1 MAEFSQYSIAC
12 VIGIPPL
19 LRQDCGNR
27 AVMNP
32 HEGLGKRNPQQ
43 VAGEQFRFMFNMA
56 KLALAARFEAME
68 KLRFFIT
75 VIHGETCSQQVIGS
89 QGETCSP

>member
-1 MAEFSQYSIAC
+1 MKSAHVEAVSNIKNVMAEFSQYSIAC

-19 LRQDCGNR
+19 LRKDCGNR

-43 VAGEQFRFMFNMA
+43 VAGEQFRFVFNMA
-56 KLALAARFEAME
+56 KLALAAY
-68 KLRFFIT
+68 L
-75 VIHGETCSQQVIGS
+75 
-89 QGETCSP
+89 